1 MQGLAHTLR
10 NLGTIRLMAMAG
22 IAVGIIAFFIFLSS
36 RINTSDL
43 SLLYA
48 DLDQADSAKIVAEL
62 ESLGVPYELRAGGRQ
77 IMVPPDRT
85 LRLRMNMAEAGLPSG
100 GSVGYEIFDR
110 SEALGTTN
118 FIQNVNLLRAL
129 EGELARTIRSLSQVH
144 EARVHLVMRR
154 RDLFG
159 RRQQEPT
166 ASVVIKTG
174 GGSRIGKNQ
183 VLAIQHLVA
192 AAVPAL
198 KVSRISIIDHTGRL
212 LARGGGKADD
222 EAGGVL
228 ASTNLERQRA
238 HEERL
243 VRIIEELIEQSVG
256 IGKIRARVSAEMNFD
271 RITTNSEI
279 YDPDGQVVRS
289 TQSVEEAAN
298 TSDQDATKSVSVGN
312 ELPEN
317 QNAEGAA
324 QSSSTRSTRTEETVN
339 YEISKTVKSHVRE
352 SGSVRRLSIAV
363 LVDGIYSTDAGGK
376 EVYKPRDQKGLDKLA
391 TLVRSAIAFD
401 SKRGDTL
408 EVVNMRFVAKP
419 KTEWDTVEPLFGFT
433 KTDYFR
439 IAEIFVLAA
448 IGILVLLLV
457 VRPLV
462 ARMLEAL
469 PSAFAAAEQNL
480 LANQSADIAA
490 LASPADT
497 GVSAQ
502 QAEEEADD
510 MIDLARIEGKVRA
523 STLKK
528 IEEIVERHP
537 EETVGIIRQW
547 MNEGI

>member
-1 MQGLAHTLR
+1 MQGFAHTLR

-48 DLDQADSAKIVAEL
+48 DLDQADSAKIVAKL

-144 EARVHLVMRR
+144 EARVHLVMPR
-154 RDLFG
+154 RDLFS

-166 ASVVIKTG
+166 ASVVIKTRG
-174 GGSRIGKNQ
+174 ASRIGKNQ

-212 LARGGGKADD
+212 LARGGGEADD

-228 ASTNLERQRA
+228 ASTNMERQRA

-256 IGKIRARVSAEMNFD
+256 IGKVRARVSAEMNFD

-298 TSDQDATKSVSVGN
+298 TSDQDTNKSVSVGN
-312 ELPEN
+312 DLPEN

-339 YEISKTVKSHVRE
+339 YEISKTVRSHVRE

-419 KTEWDTVEPLFGFT
+419 ESEWDTVEPLFGLT

-448 IGILVLLLV
+448 VGILVLLLV

-469 PSAFAAAEQNL
+469 PSALAAAEQNL

>member
-1 MQGLAHTLR
+1 MQGLVHTLR
-10 NLGTIRLMAMAG
+10 NLGAIRLMAMAG

-36 RINTSDL
+36 RINTSDM

-48 DLDQADSAKIVAEL
+48 DLDQADSGKIVSKL

-85 LRLRMNMAEAGLPSG
+85 LRLRMSMAEAGLPSG

-110 SEALGTTN
+110 SEGLGTTN
-118 FIQNVNLLRAL
+118 FIQNINLLRAL

-144 EARVHLVMRR
+144 EARVHLVMPR
-154 RDLFG
+154 RDLFS
-159 RRQQEPT
+159 RRQMEPT
-166 ASVVIKTG
+166 ASVVIKTRG
-174 GGSRIGKNQ
+174 ASRIEKNQ

-212 LARGGGKADD
+212 LARGGGEADD
-222 EAGGVL
+222 AAGGIL
-228 ASTNLERQRA
+228 ASTNLERQRG

-256 IGKIRARVSAEMNFD
+256 IGKVRARVSAAMDFD

-298 TSDQDATKSVSVGN
+298 TSDGNAAATVSVAN
-312 ELPEN
+312 DLPEN
-317 QNAEGAA
+317 QNAGGAA
-324 QSSSTRSTRTEETVN
+324 RSSSTRSTRTEETVN
-339 YEISKTVKSHVRE
+339 YEISKTVRSHVRE

-363 LVDGIYSTDAGGK
+363 LVDGIYSTDADGK
-376 EVYKPRDQKGLDKLA
+376 QVYKPREQKEMDKLA
-391 TLVRSAIAFD
+391 ILVRSAIGFD

-408 EVVNMRFVAKP
+408 EVINMRFAAKAE
-419 KTEWDTVEPLFGFT
+419 TEWDTVEPLFGLT
-433 KTDYFR
+433 KNDYFR

-448 IGILVLLLV
+448 VGILVLLLV

-469 PSAFAAAEQNL
+469 PSALAAAEQNL
-480 LANQSADIAA
+480 LANQSAEIAA

-497 GVSAQ
+497 GVSDQ
-502 QAEEEADD
+502 VIEEEADD

-547 MNEGI
+547 MNEAI